1 MGLDL
6 VELVMRFEE
15 EFETEIPDQIASTLL
30 TPKDVIDYLTTKSEP
45 GNKGMTRESVAQKVW
60 LIIEDEIGID
70 ISKYNENSRFIDD
83 MHIDHKDY
91 LL

>member
-15 EFETEIPDQIASTLL
+15 EFETNIPDQIAPNLS
-30 TPKDVIDYLTTKSEP
+30 TPKDVVDFLITKPEIK
-45 GNKGMTRESVAQKVW
+45 NKGMTCKSVTQKVW

-70 ISKYNENSRFIDD
+70 ISKYNENSRFVDD
-83 MHIDHKDY
+83 MHIDHKNY
-91 LL
+91 